1 MSNEN
6 KDYYKVC
13 CSEDESK
20 LAYPRFSAV
29 FLQTFCIHDALE
41 FVVPQSAVLSPKK
54 YQKAIDAI
62 DKAAQN
68 AARAEA
74 DKMGLEEVEEGW
86 KYQSLAEYKK
96 MPIVY
101 MYQDIERQ
109 IFIDPSSVD
118 VNLED
123 EREKERLRLN
133 EKKLKKTLFYNE
145 SVVQQ
150 AMKVIDGHPYSNK
163 FWFTKKTLAP
173 YSEDSK
179 DKVYTFSNKSVYRF
193 SLRGFEF
200 SVPIEFEKDKHGKY
214 KVDPITLKGHAN
226 VEMSLFYGNTV
237 SIAYKFYFDGY
248 TAFINSP
255 DGDEKVE
262 ALTDHIIA
270 FLSCHLGAEFWS
282 ENKKLNEANQ
292 NSNINFFQKFI
303 VDKIWIDK
311 YGKSTT
317 KHQSINSGDASNQKY
332 MAEKRVFNDVMLRY
346 KRYLY
351 SECTAYK
358 EKLTRKEK
366 LEHEVYRAKRPL
378 SVSLDH
384 HYAMVDIWGDVKH
397 VEKTGNDDVFSETH
411 EFELSEKD
419 IVDHIRDFHKPELI
433 GLMTLYPSEWKY
445 RDPQSYDLVCGESMA
460 IDTDDLVLVGS
471 HVSVVVGTYDRRGS
485 ESEGNDWKAMAK
497 VKAKYQVAWPEF
509 LLILQFVLAKKVV
522 IGCMKDRMIY
532 LIGKM
537 MGNDVDISTDE
548 LLFKNAKFSLDLT
561 RQILQLDIVKYAKF
575 ASHRVMYDRTM
586 SRLNVEKD
594 IDDIKSMSEMLNDN
608 LQNISNYRTMKAE
621 LGWNMVLILLSGLSL
636 CDLLYKE
643 PEFKFFEGFRI
654 FFTDFKCENIPP
666 FGAWVVA
673 VLAIFV
679 VFGMFVQISRLFRKS
694 SGRKIR

>member
-1 MSNEN
+1 MSTEK

-13 CSEDESK
+13 CYEDESK

-29 FLQTFCIHDALE
+29 FLQTLCIHDALE
-41 FVVPQSAVLSPKK
+41 FVVPQSAVLSPKE
-54 YQKAIDAI
+54 YQQAIDEI

-68 AARAEA
+68 AAKIVAQS
-74 DKMGLEEVEEGW
+74 KGSEEPEEGW
-86 KYQSLAEYKK
+86 KYQSLAEYKR

-123 EREKERLRLN
+123 EREKEKLRLN
-133 EKKLKKTLFYNE
+133 EKRLKKTLLYNE
-145 SVVQQ
+145 SVRKQ
-150 AMKVIDGHPYSNK
+150 AMESIDGHPYSNK
-163 FWFTKKTLAP
+163 YLLTKKTLAP
-173 YSEDSK
+173 CCEKSK

-193 SLRGFEF
+193 SLRGFDF
-200 SVPIEFEKDKHGKY
+200 SVPIEFEKNKDGKY

-226 VEMSLFYGNTV
+226 VEMSLFYGNTA

-248 TAFINSP
+248 TAFVNSP
-255 DGDEKVE
+255 SGDEKVE

-282 ENKKLNEANQ
+282 ENKKLSETGQ
-292 NSNINFFQKFI
+292 KSNINFFQKFI

-311 YGKSTT
+311 YGNDT
-317 KHQSINSGDASNQKY
+317 QEPQAINDGDAATQKY
-332 MAEKRVFNDVMLRY
+332 MAEKRVFNDVMIRY

-351 SECTAYK
+351 NTCTAYK

-397 VEKTGNDDVFSETH
+397 VEKDGNDDVFSETH
-411 EFELSEKD
+411 KLELSEKD

-433 GLMTLYPSEWKY
+433 GLMTLYPSEWRY
-445 RDPQSYDLVCGESMA
+445 RDPQSYDLVCGESVA

-471 HVSVVVGTYDRRGS
+471 HLSVVVGTYDRRGS
-485 ESEGNDWKAMAK
+485 ESDGNDWKAMAN

-532 LIGKM
+532 LISKM
-537 MGNDVDISTDE
+537 MGNEADISTDE

-575 ASHRVMYDRTM
+575 ASHRVMYDSTM

-594 IDDIKSMSEMLNDN
+594 IEDIKSMSEMLNDN

-636 CDLLYKE
+636 CDLLYKK
-643 PEFKFFEGFRI
+643 PDFQFFGEFKTFI
-654 FFTDFKCENIPP
+654 SDICWENIPP
-666 FGAWVVA
+666 FGTWVVA
-673 VLAIFV
+673 VLALFV
-679 VFGMFVQISRLFRKS
+679 VYGMFVQIFRLFRKS